1 MPDQIFISYRRDD
14 AAYVTGHIND
24 LLRKEFGDEAVF
36 TDVDNIA
43 LGVDFRAVLDET
55 VSQCQVL
62 LAVIGSGW
70 LNATDK
76 DGQLRLQDPAD
87 FVRIE
92 IESALKRNI
101 PVIPLLVS
109 GAKMP
114 AVEDLPESLRGL
126 AFRNGT
132 QIRPAPDFRVDME
145 RLIKNLRR
153 HFDTIRADQPGIA
166 VADVISPAEAAVS
179 EPPADTTKSTEEASP
194 SEDPAA
200 TEDETPTVR
209 IAVADDERAR
219 KRAELGMQ
227 KSAKPKRSGAAMWLV
242 AVIALAGGAWFY
254 ASQNPGAVQSL
265 LGAVQSTGAGDEQE
279 VTSGEGT
286 ETDLSSGDDS
296 AVAEESPAA
305 AAAAIEVAEPGIA
318 IDVEGDSEVET
329 AAGDAASIAIEA
341 ADSALDAAAADAE
354 SSTEAA
360 GDAAEGAPSD
370 VTESAADAAPAEA
383 VDAAPLVPVDD
394 EVRLTPGSQRLSDS
408 SAYISDGVRLAAI
421 GDHEGAIENF
431 DAAIELD
438 VQPAFAFKQRA
449 ASYQAL
455 GQHEAALA
463 DYDEAIARNSEDVN
477 AYYNRGA
484 THLAVGDYAAAI
496 ADFDVVI
503 QFDPEFVDAYSKRAD
518 AHEAVGNTE
527 AAVRDRAVVEVFES
541 NRGNPR

>member
-70 LNATDK
+70 LTAADR

-114 AVEDLPESLRGL
+114 AVEELPESLRGL

-132 QIRPAPDFRVDME
+132 QIRPAPDFRVDMA
-145 RLIKNLRR
+145 RLIKNLRQ
-153 HFDTIRADQPGIA
+153 HFDAIRGDEPGIPLA
-166 VADVISPAEAAVS
+166 ADTGPAEETPGEPSADVES
-179 EPPADTTKSTEEASP
+179 
-194 SEDPAA
+194 SEDQAA
-200 TEDETPTVR
+200 TEDEAPTVR

-219 KRAELGMQ
+219 KRAELGMEE
-227 KSAKPKRSGAAMWLV
+227 SAKPKRSGAALWLL
-242 AVIALAGGAWFY
+242 AVIALAVGAWFY
-254 ASQNPGAVQSL
+254 ASQNPGTVESL
-265 LGAVQSTGAGDEQE
+265 LGAVQSTGAGDEQALTSGAAME
-279 VTSGEGT
+279 TDPSLSGEG
-286 ETDLSSGDDS
+286 
-296 AVAEESPAA
+296 AVVEESPAA
-305 AAAAIEVAEPGIA
+305 AAAAIEEAEPGIA

-329 AAGDAASIAIEA
+329 AAGDAGSVADEVADDAVDAAVAVVESSTAA
-341 ADSALDAAAADAE
+341 AGDVADSAPPELTATAAEAVADA
-354 SSTEAA
+354 
-360 GDAAEGAPSD
+360 
-370 VTESAADAAPAEA
+370 VPAEA
-383 VDAAPLVPVDD
+383 VDVAPPVPVDD

-431 DAAIELD
+431 AAAIDLD

-455 GQHEAALA
+455 GQHEAAIA

-496 ADFDVVI
+496 ADFDIVI

-527 AAVRDRAVVEVFES
+527 AAVRDRAVVGVFES